1 MKAQQA
7 GGGAGWTCDA
17 CMVKNA
23 DDAKICAACETPRPG
38 FEEEAK
44 AAQKAPAKPKAAKR
58 KAPVKKVSTKRK
70 RDASVYTRRK
80 AEFFKAHPVCQF
92 PGCKKPTSDLHHSRG
107 RAGSLFLDERFWK
120 ALCRDHHNWVGENMD
135 AAREMGLLCPKGK
148 WNSPPT
154 E

>member
-1 MKAQQA
+1 MIQRRKPLKRSQKPIRRRNPDRKPALWMETFPDQ
-7 GGGAGWTCDA
+7 
-17 CMVKNA
+17 VK
-23 DDAKICAACETPRPG
+23 EP
-38 FEEEAK
+38 
-44 AAQKAPAKPKAAKR
+44 PAKPKAAKR

>member
-1 MKAQQA
+1 MIQRRKPLKRSQKPIRRRNPDRKPAL
-7 GGGAGWTCDA
+7 W
-17 CMVKNA
+17 M
-23 DDAKICAACETPRPG
+23 ETFPDQVQ
-38 FEEEAK
+38 ET
-44 AAQKAPAKPKAAKR
+44 PAKPKAAKR
-58 KAPVKKVSTKRK
+58 KEPVKKVSMKRK

-80 AEFFKAHPVCQF
+80 AAFFKANPVCCF